1 MSKKGSKKVQQ
12 DSPEDMAEAVIY
24 ILYKSSLYDKREIM
38 ADLMIQNPELYTY
51 VYDMLTD
58 KQRNLIMDFV

>member
-12 DSPEDMAEAVIY
+12 DSPEEMAEAVIY

-58 KQRNLIMDFV
+58 KQRNLIMDLV